1 MAALI
6 INYIFKGKIEKIT
19 NIYIHLFQGN
29 IRLLYKIHT
38 LKLLWRAI
46 GKVQIEDSWLSIPG
60 YNMSSLKNILLCS
73 PMIETVSSSDKGCW
87 SFKFTKGFSS

>member
-46 GKVQIEDSWLSIPG
+46 GKVQIEDMTAG
-60 YNMSSLKNILLCS
+60 YQYQGTICPL
-73 PMIETVSSSDKGCW
+73 
-87 SFKFTKGFSS
+87 